1 MLTFSTHTL
10 SEQLR
15 QMPMAAIFLSLVIGI
30 FASQLLGWQYGVWG
44 VAMAVAVVLLLFSR
58 YSIFLLFI
66 CLGGFTE
73 SINAPE
79 PLHFSHPVKYVVKI
93 DKEAVSRGSYHTTTA
108 HLLSAN
114 GKRCRGKVQVTT
126 DSLLTPHCG
135 DIIGAKAYLRAFTAS
150 GNGYE
155 RSMLRRGY
163 IGNMNISQNRLFTYL
178 PTAKES
184 LHSTTLN
191 RLNSLIP
198 DGAGKKVALAMTL
211 GSKEHFEGSLKQ
223 SYSNVGV
230 SHLLAVS
237 GLHVGIVVMLLN
249 LLFLPLVLL
258 WRGNTIKSVAIVAAI
273 WLYVALCGYPVSAI
287 RAAIMFSVLQ
297 LSLGTRGVHSAANS
311 LFAAAFI
318 MVALEPTT
326 LFDISFTLSFSAV
339 AGIIFVGRP
348 LCSMLRGRN
357 PILNAVTDSVVISI
371 VCTLATMPIISE
383 IFGVVSLLSV
393 VINPIVIFIAQIVII
408 LSFATLSLPPSA
420 AQFTGAAAEW
430 CGSVQNSIVCYADSV
445 GIGYVSTQST
455 PAITLTLYAIF
466 ALMILFSLGC
476 KRTKDLP

>member
-30 FASQLLGWQYGVWG
+30 FASQFLAWHYGVWS

-66 CLGGFTE
+66 CLGGFAK
-73 SINAPE
+73 SVNAPK
-79 PLHFSHPVKYVVKI
+79 PLHFSHPVRYVVKI

-108 HLLSAN
+108 HLLSAD
-114 GKRCRGKVQVTT
+114 GKRCSGKVQVAT

-135 DIIGAKAYLRAFTAS
+135 DIIGAKAYLRAFSES
-150 GNGYE
+150 GSGYE
-155 RSMLRRGY
+155 KSMLRRGY
-163 IGNMNISQNRLFTYL
+163 IGNINISQSRVFTYL

-184 LHSTTLN
+184 LHRTTHN
-191 RLNSLIP
+191 RLASLIP

-211 GSKEHFEGSLKQ
+211 GSKEYFEGSLRQ

-273 WLYVALCGYPVSAI
+273 WVYVALCGYPVSAI

-318 MVALEPTT
+318 MVALEPAT

-339 AGIIFVGRP
+339 AGIIFVGKP
-348 LCSMLRGRN
+348 LCNMLRGKS
-357 PILNAVTDSVVISI
+357 PVLNAVTDSLVISV

-383 IFGVVSLLSV
+383 TFGVVSLLSV
-393 VINPIVIFIAQIVII
+393 AVNPIVIFIAQIVIM
-408 LSFATLSLPPSA
+408 LSFATLCLPQSV
-420 AQFTGAAAEW
+420 AQYTGAAAEW
-430 CGSVQNSIVCYADSV
+430 CGSVQNSVVSFADSV

-455 PAITLTLYAIF
+455 PAITLTLYAFF
-466 ALMILFSLGC
+466 ALMIVLSLGC
-476 KRTKDLP
+476 QRDY